1 MYIVHSDQ
9 WLRYA
14 PCGCSPAVDE
24 MRRLHAIVMCLR
36 FCRGHIH
43 SMCHGVFGFRPCS
56 GLPKGPVDQEQC
68 PPRRLTGRPGWRRGL
83 GDSHIS
89 SVGAGLLAMASAR
102 FNSNT
107 APLASRASPL
117 PHGVVQFQALTFA
130 FAVARGMYKQREC
143 PYSIWAFVADMYLV
157 LQLFTPSTYP
167 FDAPRLS
174 TGSALTAA
182 HFCQTATK
190 VPKKALP
197 RRTALASLRCPS
209 FRSRSVGTP

>member
-43 SMCHGVFGFRPCS
+43 SMCQGVFGFRPCS

-117 PHGVVQFQALTFA
+117 PQMRCASLADLAAKQTGLPPRTLLIRPSRL
-130 FAVARGMYKQREC
+130 ARNT
-143 PYSIWAFVADMYLV
+143 SLV
-157 LQLFTPSTYP
+157 LDREQSIYREHSGGLKMLHRSGFAPVMPRPRPCRTCPRITP
-167 FDAPRLS
+167 PR
-174 TGSALTAA
+174 AE
-182 HFCQTATK
+182 
-190 VPKKALP
+190 
-197 RRTALASLRCPS
+197 RY
-209 FRSRSVGTP
+209 RSDDLVETPEV

>member
-68 PPRRLTGRPGWRRGL
+68 PPRRPTGRPVWRRGL
-83 GDSHIS
+83 RDSHIS

-117 PHGVVQFQALTFA
+117 PHGVVQFQALTSA
-130 FAVARGMYKQREC
+130 FAVATGLIKRREC
-143 PYSIWAFVADMYLV
+143 PLQKAELSIRCLTAFYGLV
-157 LQLFTPSTYP
+157 PSDDVQLFPPVNDCSHTPPGAYGW
-167 FDAPRLS
+167 AGVR
-174 TGSALTAA
+174 
-182 HFCQTATK
+182 Q
-190 VPKKALP
+190 
-197 RRTALASLRCPS
+197 
-209 FRSRSVGTP
+209 VGERYEVAE